1 MSAETKTCECARYK
15 ATPRSDELQASLQ
28 KRLNRV
34 IGQLNGIKSMV
45 DENRYCGD
53 VLIQLS
59 AAESAIKSIERSV
72 LENHLQTCIV
82 EQIQAG
88 NTEIVNEVIDLIK
101 KVAK

>member
-1 MSAETKTCECARYK
+1 MSEKTSTCECARYK
-15 ATPRSDELQASLQ
+15 NTPRSGELQASLQ

-34 IGQLNGIKSMV
+34 IGQLNGIKAMV

-59 AAESAIKSIERSV
+59 AAESAIKSIERTV

-82 EQIQAG
+82 EQVQAG
-88 NTEIVNEVIDLIK
+88 NTEIIDEAIDLVK
-101 KVAK
+101 RVTK

>member
-1 MSAETKTCECARYK
+1 MSKEIAKCECARYK
-15 ATPRSDELQASLQ
+15 NTPRSAELQEALQ
-28 KRLNRV
+28 KRINRV
-34 IGQLNGIKSMV
+34 IGQLNGIKTMV

-59 AAESAIKSIERSV
+59 ATENAIKSIERIV

-82 EQIQAG
+82 EQIQSG
-88 NTEIVNEVIDLIK
+88 NTEVIDEAIDLIK